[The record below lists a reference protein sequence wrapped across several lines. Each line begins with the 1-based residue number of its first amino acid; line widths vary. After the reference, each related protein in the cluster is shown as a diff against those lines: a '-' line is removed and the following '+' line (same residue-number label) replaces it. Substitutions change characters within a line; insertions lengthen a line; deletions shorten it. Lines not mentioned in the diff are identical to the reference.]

1 MRWLEE
7 QRDPNHPH
15 ICTIEEV
22 VDETPTVRTLYF
34 HDPVLA
40 EVEPGQFAMVWIPG
54 VNELPM
60 SVMISE
66 KKDEAGFTVRKR
78 GESSTALYNLKV
90 GDKIGVRGPYGNS
103 FDYRDPN
110 GIRLENHRKSPFKDI
125 LLIGGGTGLV
135 PLLRLQKYWMQDVLG
150 HPHITLLMGSKT
162 KDEVFFED
170 IAKKIPTDYLS
181 DDEYDSRYDIDFGDG
196 ATERAMK
203 KRSDKAEEAL
213 EIIPVTEDGS
223 YGEKG
228 YVTDV
233 LEKLLE
239 ENKYDAIY
247 TCGPEL
253 MMHKVVKLANEK
265 GIFVQASL
273 ERMMKCGVGICGS
286 CCVGQDLACR
296 DGTVFD
302 GEYLAKSSEFGHF
315 QRTKSGILE
324 KI

>member
-1 MRWLEE
+1 MEE
-7 QRDPNHPH
+7 QRDPNHPY
-15 ICTIEEV
+15 ICTIERV

-34 HDPVLA
+34 HDEVLA
-40 EVEPGQFAMVWIPG
+40 NVKPGQFAMIWIPG

-66 KKDEAGFTVRKR
+66 KKDEAGLTVRKR
-78 GESSTALYNLKV
+78 GESSTALYNLKI

-103 FDYRDPN
+103 FEITN
-110 GIRLENHRKSPFKDI
+110 GKI

-135 PLLRLQKYWMQDVLG
+135 PLMRLIKYSNPDWTTNQ
-150 HPHITLLMGSKT
+150 ITVLMGSKT
-162 KDEVFFED
+162 KEEVFFED
-170 IAKKIPTDYLS
+170 ISNKMLTHSQNPQ
-181 DDEYDSRYDIDFGDG
+181 
-196 ATERAMK
+196 
-203 KRSDKAEEAL
+203 
-213 EIIPVTEDGS
+213 IIPVTEDGS

-253 MMHKVVKLANEK
+253 MMYKVVKLANEK

-286 CCVGQDLACR
+286 CCVNEDLVCR

-302 GEYLAKSSEFGHF
+302 GQYLAKNTEFGHF
-315 QRTKSGILE
+315 ERTKSGILE

>member
-1 MRWLEE
+1 MEE
-7 QRDPNHPH
+7 QRDPNHPY
-15 ICTIEEV
+15 ICTIERV

-34 HDPVLA
+34 HDEVLA
-40 EVEPGQFAMVWIPG
+40 NVKPGQFAMIWIPG

-66 KKDEAGFTVRKR
+66 KKDEAGLTVRKR

-103 FDYRDPN
+103 FKRID
-110 GIRLENHRKSPFKDI
+110 GKI

-135 PLLRLQKYWMQDVLG
+135 PLMRLIKYSNPDWTTNQ
-150 HPHITLLMGSKT
+150 ITVLMGSKT
-162 KDEVFFED
+162 KEEVFFED
-170 IAKKIPTDYLS
+170 ISNKMLTHSQNPQ
-181 DDEYDSRYDIDFGDG
+181 
-196 ATERAMK
+196 
-203 KRSDKAEEAL
+203 
-213 EIIPVTEDGS
+213 IIPVTEDGS

-239 ENKYDAIY
+239 ENTYDAIY

-253 MMHKVVKLANEK
+253 MMYKVVKLANEK

-286 CCVGQDLACR
+286 CCVSQDLVCR

-302 GEYLAKSSEFGHF
+302 GQYLAKNSEFGHL

>member
-15 ICTIEEV
+15 ICIIERI

-34 HDPVLA
+34 HDPTLANVL
-40 EVEPGQFAMVWIPG
+40 PGQFAMVWIPG

-66 KKDEAGFTVRKR
+66 NDEKSGFTVRKR
-78 GESSTALYNLKV
+78 GESSTALYNLQV
-90 GDKIGVRGPYGNS
+90 GQQIGVRGPYGNS
-103 FDYRDPN
+103 FD
-110 GIRLENHRKSPFKDI
+110 IKDGEI

-135 PLLRLQKYWMQDVLG
+135 PLMRLIKFSKTTNK
-150 HPHITLLMGSKT
+150 ITLLMGSQT
-162 KDEVFFED
+162 KEEVFFED
-170 IAKKIPTDYLS
+170 MAKNSWLCNDLNCIS
-181 DDEYDSRYDIDFGDG
+181 
-196 ATERAMK
+196 
-203 KRSDKAEEAL
+203 
-213 EIIPVTEDGS
+213 VTEDGS

-239 ENKYDAIY
+239 ENTYDAIY

-253 MMHKVVKLANEK
+253 MMYKVVKLANEK

-286 CCVGQDLACR
+286 CCMSQDLVCR

-302 GEYLAKSSEFGHF
+302 GQYLAKNSEFGHL

>member
-15 ICTIEEV
+15 ICTIERV

-34 HDPVLA
+34 NDPVLA
-40 EVEPGQFAMVWIPG
+40 NVEPGQFAMVWIPG

-90 GDKIGVRGPYGNS
+90 GDKIGVRGPYGNQ
-103 FDYRDPN
+103 FD
-110 GIRLENHRKSPFKDI
+110 IKDGKI

-135 PLLRLQKYWMQDVLG
+135 PLLRLNAYAKSSNE
-150 HPHITLLMGSKT
+150 ITLLMGSKT
-162 KDEVFFED
+162 KEEVFFEETAQKFQKSFEQD
-170 IAKKIPTDYLS
+170 V
-181 DDEYDSRYDIDFGDG
+181 
-196 ATERAMK
+196 
-203 KRSDKAEEAL
+203 
-213 EIIPVTEDGS
+213 IITSVTEDGS

-228 YVTDV
+228 YVTDI

-239 ENKYDAIY
+239 ENTYDAIY

-253 MMHKVVKLANEK
+253 MMYKVVKLANEK

-286 CCVGQDLACR
+286 CCVNEDLVCR

-302 GEYLAKSSEFGHF
+302 GQHLAKNSEFGHF
-315 QRTKSGILE
+315 ERTKSGILE

>member
-15 ICTIEEV
+15 ICIIEKV
-22 VDETPTVRTLYF
+22 VDETPTVRTIYF

-40 EVEPGQFAMVWIPG
+40 NVLPGQFAMVWIPG

-66 KKDEAGFTVRKR
+66 NDEKSGFTVRKR
-78 GESSTALYNLKV
+78 GESSTALYNLQV
-90 GDKIGVRGPYGNS
+90 GQQIGVRGPYGNS
-103 FDYRDPN
+103 FD
-110 GIRLENHRKSPFKDI
+110 IKDGEI

-135 PLLRLQKYWMQDVLG
+135 PLMRLIKFSKDTNK
-150 HPHITLLMGSKT
+150 ITLLMGSQT
-162 KDEVFFED
+162 KEEVFFED
-170 IAKKIPTDYLS
+170 MAKNSWLYNDLNCIS
-181 DDEYDSRYDIDFGDG
+181 
-196 ATERAMK
+196 
-203 KRSDKAEEAL
+203 
-213 EIIPVTEDGS
+213 VTEDGS

-239 ENKYDAIY
+239 ENTYDAIY

-253 MMHKVVKLANEK
+253 MMYKVVKLANEK

-286 CCVGQDLACR
+286 CCVNEDLVCR

-302 GEYLAKSSEFGHF
+302 GQHLAKNSEFGHI
-315 QRTKSGILE
+315 QRAKSGMLE

>member
-15 ICTIEEV
+15 ICIIEKV

-40 EVEPGQFAMVWIPG
+40 NVLPGQFAMVWIPG

-66 KKDEAGFTVRKR
+66 NDEKSGFTVRKR
-78 GESSTALYNLKV
+78 GESSTALYNLQV
-90 GDKIGVRGPYGNS
+90 GQQIGVRGPYGNS
-103 FDYRDPN
+103 FD
-110 GIRLENHRKSPFKDI
+110 IKDGEI

-135 PLLRLQKYWMQDVLG
+135 PLMRLIKFSKDTNK
-150 HPHITLLMGSKT
+150 ITLLMGSQT
-162 KDEVFFED
+162 KEEVFFED
-170 IAKKIPTDYLS
+170 MAKNSWLCNDLNCIS
-181 DDEYDSRYDIDFGDG
+181 
-196 ATERAMK
+196 
-203 KRSDKAEEAL
+203 
-213 EIIPVTEDGS
+213 VTEDGS

-239 ENKYDAIY
+239 ENTYDAIY

-253 MMHKVVKLANEK
+253 MMYKVVKLANEK

-286 CCVGQDLACR
+286 CCVSQDLVCR

-302 GEYLAKSSEFGHF
+302 GQYLAKNSEFGHL

>member
-1 MRWLEE
+1 VKWLEE

-15 ICTIEEV
+15 ICTIERI

-40 EVEPGQFAMVWIPG
+40 DVKPGQFAMVWIPG

-60 SVMISE
+60 SVMVS
-66 KKDEAGFTVRKR
+66 DVGGEAALTVRKR
-78 GESSTALYNLKV
+78 GESSTALYNLNV

-103 FDYRDPN
+103 FE
-110 GIRLENHRKSPFKDI
+110 IKDGQI

-135 PLLRLQKYWMQDVLG
+135 PLMRLIKFAN
-150 HPHITLLMGSKT
+150 PSNHITVLMGSQT
-162 KDEVFFED
+162 KNEVFFEE
-170 IAKKIPTDYLS
+170 IAKKLLLNKES
-181 DDEYDSRYDIDFGDG
+181 E
-196 ATERAMK
+196 TEHK
-203 KRSDKAEEAL
+203 
-213 EIIPVTEDGS
+213 IITVTEDGS

-239 ENKYDAIY
+239 EITYDAIY

-253 MMHKVVKLANEK
+253 MMYKTVEMANKK

-273 ERMMKCGVGICGS
+273 ERMMKCGIGICGS
-286 CCVGQDLACR
+286 CCVNDDLACR
-296 DGTVFD
+296 DGTIFD
-302 GEYLAKSSEFGHF
+302 GDHLSKKSEFGHYH
-315 QRTKSGILE
+315 RTKSGILE
-324 KI
+324 GI

>member
-1 MRWLEE
+1 VKWLDE

-15 ICTIEEV
+15 ICTIERI

-40 EVEPGQFAMVWIPG
+40 DVKPGQFAMVWIPG

-60 SVMISE
+60 SVMVS
-66 KKDEAGFTVRKR
+66 DVGGQAALTVRKR
-78 GESSTALYNLKV
+78 GESSTALYNLSV
-90 GDKIGVRGPYGNS
+90 GRQIGVRGPYGNS
-103 FDYRDPN
+103 FE
-110 GIRLENHRKSPFKDI
+110 IKDGKI

-135 PLLRLQKYWMQDVLG
+135 PLMRLIKFSK
-150 HPHITLLMGSKT
+150 PSNEITLLMGSQT
-162 KDEVFFED
+162 KNEVFFEEK
-170 IAKKIPTDYLS
+170 AKELIPGSNLTV
-181 DDEYDSRYDIDFGDG
+181 
-196 ATERAMK
+196 
-203 KRSDKAEEAL
+203 
-213 EIIPVTEDGS
+213 IPVTEDGS

-239 ENKYDAIY
+239 ENTYDAIY

-253 MMHKVVKLANEK
+253 MMYKTVQMANKK

-286 CCVGQDLACR
+286 CCVNDDLVCR
-296 DGTVFD
+296 DGTIFD
-302 GEYLAKSSEFGHF
+302 GDHLSTKSEFGHSH
-315 QRTKSGILE
+315 RTKSGILE
-324 KI
+324 EI

>member
-1 MRWLEE
+1 LEE
-7 QRDPNHPH
+7 QRDPNHPY
-15 ICTIEEV
+15 ICTIERV

-34 HDPVLA
+34 HDEVLA
-40 EVEPGQFAMVWIPG
+40 NVKPGQFAMVWIPG

-66 KKDEAGFTVRKR
+66 KKDEAGLTVRKR
-78 GESSTALYNLKV
+78 GESSTALYNLKI

-103 FDYRDPN
+103 FEITN
-110 GIRLENHRKSPFKDI
+110 GKI

-135 PLLRLQKYWMQDVLG
+135 PLMRLIKYSNPDWTTNQMTV
-150 HPHITLLMGSKT
+150 LMGSKT
-162 KDEVFFED
+162 KEEVFFED
-170 IAKKIPTDYLS
+170 ISNKMLTNSQNPQ
-181 DDEYDSRYDIDFGDG
+181 
-196 ATERAMK
+196 
-203 KRSDKAEEAL
+203 
-213 EIIPVTEDGS
+213 IIPVTEDGS

-239 ENKYDAIY
+239 ENTYDAIY

-286 CCVGQDLACR
+286 CCVNEDLVCC

-302 GEYLAKSSEFGHF
+302 GQHLAKNSEFGYF
-315 QRTKSGILE
+315 ERTKSGILE